1 MGKTESVPNRL
12 AYPSFSF
19 PLLWCNEEASQ
30 HPERMTSATHV
41 MQFPGAN
48 GGDRVVV
55 GVDGTAS
62 HRQQGGNGNS
72 YLHFVIAY
80 ANMRLFMRRS
90 HEICEEQ
97 GAKDMEESKPAH
109 LREQEQAIEESY
121 RHGYHHGLSRAREL
135 LHRLLSE
142 GMPPGAAMELCLV
155 FEEDIIVPWRT
166 HVASSSSAPPIFDVE
181 ECQRLLRA
189 DKHRQSGGPS

>member
-1 MGKTESVPNRL
+1 
-12 AYPSFSF
+12 
-19 PLLWCNEEASQ
+19 
-30 HPERMTSATHV
+30 
-41 MQFPGAN
+41 
-48 GGDRVVV
+48 
-55 GVDGTAS
+55 
-62 HRQQGGNGNS
+62 
-72 YLHFVIAY
+72 
-80 ANMRLFMRRS
+80 MRRS

-155 FEEDIIVPWRT
+155 FVIWRK
-166 HVASSSSAPPIFDVE
+166 F
-181 ECQRLLRA
+181 CQGFATILGARA
-189 DKHRQSGGPS
+189 RIR